1 MMSWRESPSSKLVWG
16 NELDAIMKIIDKT
29 PLQNEKGEISPM
41 QRLQGTLEYGLSW
54 YAEMEGQKTVVGQ
67 LDQVLEKGF
76 TLIRNVTLGKSPIVE
91 PLVLIGPPGI
101 YVIYVTPLSGV
112 YEAKGDQWN
121 VVKSRHA
128 YPASKNLMSI
138 VARLARALQVFLER
152 QGVVLPGTVE
162 PVLIA
167 SSPAMHIDSLRP
179 MVRVV
184 LSDAVR
190 QFAGS
195 LLQARPVLKPEVVYD
210 LADRI
215 ITPRPKPAAPQPEPE
230 EETSSL
236 YVPPGLRDQPEQ
248 EEEAPTRARAIF
260 HAAEEAKPFDPKDL
274 DFAFDEAAENEAP
287 AVPEDLKEPSPS
299 QQLPVARRRG
309 PFSPQQWILLG
320 GMAIIECIVLVVFL
334 YFILTSFR

>member
-1 MMSWRESPSSKLVWG
+1 
-16 NELDAIMKIIDKT
+16 MKVIDKT
-29 PLQNEKGEISPM
+29 PLQNDKGEISPL

-54 YAEMEGQKTVVGQ
+54 YSEMEAQKTVVAQ

-76 TLIRNVTLGKSPIVE
+76 TLIRNITLGKSPIVE
-91 PLVLIGPPGI
+91 PLVLIGPPGVYI
-101 YVIYVTPLSGV
+101 LYVTPLSGL

-121 VVKSRHA
+121 VVKSGHS
-128 YPASKNLMSI
+128 YPASSNLMSR

-152 QGVVLPGTVE
+152 QGVTLPGPVE

-195 LLQARPVLKPEVVYD
+195 LLQARPVLKAEIVYD

-215 ITPRPKPAAPQPEPE
+215 ITPRPKAPPPEPE
-230 EETSSL
+230 PAVTPE
-236 YVPPGLRDQPEQ
+236 YIPPGLRDQLE
-248 EEEAPTRARAIF
+248 ENEEAPSRARAIF

-274 DFAFDEAAENEAP
+274 DFAFDENAENEAP
-287 AVPEDLKEPSPS
+287 EVPPDLKEPSPS
-299 QQLPVARRRG
+299 QQLPAARRAG
-309 PFSPQQWILLG
+309 PFSPRQWMLLG
-320 GMAIIECIVLVVFL
+320 GMAVIECIVLAGFVYL
-334 YFILTSFR
+334 ILSSLR

>member
-1 MMSWRESPSSKLVWG
+1 
-16 NELDAIMKIIDKT
+16 MKVIDKT
-29 PLQNEKGEISPM
+29 PLQNEKGEISPF

-54 YAEMEGQKTVVGQ
+54 YSEMEAQKTVVAQ

-76 TLIRNVTLGKSPIVE
+76 TLIRNITLGKSPIVE
-91 PLVLIGPPGI
+91 PLVLIGPPGV
-101 YVIYVTPLSGV
+101 YVLYVTPLSGL

-121 VVKSRHA
+121 VVKSGHS
-128 YPASKNLMSI
+128 YPTSKNLMSF

-152 QGVVLPGTVE
+152 QGVTLPGPVE

-195 LLQARPVLKPEVVYD
+195 LLQARPVLKAEVVYD

-215 ITPRPKPAAPQPEPE
+215 ISPRPKAPPPQIEPE
-230 EETSSL
+230 EETSSV
-236 YVPPGLRDQPEQ
+236 YVPPSLRDQPGRG
-248 EEEAPTRARAIF
+248 EEAPTRARAIF

-274 DFAFDEAAENEAP
+274 DFAFDENAEAEAA

-299 QQLPVARRRG
+299 QQLPVAKRTG
-309 PFSPQQWILLG
+309 PFNQRQWMVLG
-320 GMAIIECIVLVVFL
+320 GMAIIECVALAGFVYL
-334 YFILTSFR
+334 ILTSFR